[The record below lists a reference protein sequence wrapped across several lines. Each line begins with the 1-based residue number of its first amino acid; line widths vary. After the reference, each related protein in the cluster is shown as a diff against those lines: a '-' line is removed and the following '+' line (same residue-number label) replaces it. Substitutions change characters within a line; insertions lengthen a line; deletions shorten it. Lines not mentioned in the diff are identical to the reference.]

1 MATQDAVDHEVELL
15 VNWIQ
20 EHGTTEGDKTYVLYG
35 KLFDETQD
43 IFEALMG
50 TLKAAKKK
58 GAVTYAAPILLKG
71 THDKVE
77 IVLVKKQ

>member
-1 MATQDAVDHEVELL
+1 MASQEQVDHEVELL
-15 VNWIQ
+15 QKWIS
-20 EHGTTEGDKTYVLYG
+20 ENGITENGRTYVLYG

-58 GAVTYAAPILLKG
+58 NVVTYAAPILLKG

-77 IVLVKKQ
+77 IVLVQK